1 MEMMYIVLLVSVV
14 FIAVSYF
21 KLYRLS
27 HVTVAYE
34 DSIGQV
40 RGYKFDY
47 ADHWKERWLD
57 IGLFERYVA
66 DKKKMPAVKITGIMV
81 KSEWKIRRS

>member
-1 MEMMYIVLLVSVV
+1 MNIWIALILIVIIVAS
-14 FIAVSYF
+14 SYF
-21 KLYRLS
+21 EIYRLK
-27 HVTVAYE
+27 HITVAYKDE
-34 DSIGQV
+34 VGQV